1 MKEKE
6 KKEFTYEIVKHIGVL
21 SENKSG
27 WQRQLNIISWNG
39 GAPKYDI
46 RDWSPDRE
54 KMGKGITFTDDE
66 MKALMTLLRVR
77 KETDEEVFRRVEHEY
92 LLEGAKTHV
101 MEYLGSISPDEDDI
115 PTGVNADLELL
126 VERYE
131 KRRDCNAAEHDT
143 WKSVVEKYFSGRVLF
158 MARFS
163 AS

>member
-6 KKEFTYEIVKHIGVL
+6 KKEFTYEIIKHVGVL

-92 LLEGAKTHV
+92 LLEDAKTHV
-101 MEYLGSISPDEDDI
+101 MDYLGSLSPDEDDI
-115 PTGVNADLELL
+115 PTGVSADLELL

-131 KRRDCNAAEHDT
+131 KRRDCNTAENDT
-143 WKSVVEKYFSGRVLF
+143 WKSVVEEYFDDR
-158 MARFS
+158 A
-163 AS
+163 